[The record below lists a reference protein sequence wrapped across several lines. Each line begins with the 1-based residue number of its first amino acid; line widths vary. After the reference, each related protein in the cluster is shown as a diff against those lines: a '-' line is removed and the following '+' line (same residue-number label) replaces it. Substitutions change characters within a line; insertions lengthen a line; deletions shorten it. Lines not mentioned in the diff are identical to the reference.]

1 MQPGQTLMV
10 QVTKEALGTKG
21 VRVTT
26 DLALPS
32 RYLVFM
38 PYGQHI
44 GISQRITDTDERQR
58 LKDIITQNASESV
71 AGGYIVRT
79 VADGISV

>member
-1 MQPGQTLMV
+1 M
-10 QVTKEALGTKG
+10 
-21 VRVTT
+21 RVTT

-44 GISQRITDTDERQR
+44 GISQRITGTDERQR
-58 LKDIITQNASESV
+58 LKDIITQYASESV

-79 VADGISV
+79 VAEGINALELQQDIAFLNNYGKPL